1 MQNFKSFSRR
11 SLRLNIMMWF
21 DEIFFFFWISDL
33 SRNKLTELPQECT
46 DYFSLERLVLYHNT
60 IRSIPDS
67 IVYLQSLQFLDL
79 SRNQLSY
86 LPISICE
93 LPLQVS
99 KICYLPKLIWHFF
112 FIEHENLF
120 IVVSARIKNFSNRCG
135 NLISFL
141 LKNLIKGHS
150 QTMIF
155 VHV

>member
-1 MQNFKSFSRR
+1 MRFAILQNKFQLTNKIKITHINDNHINFEVSLHFLGIWPTVRR
-11 SLRLNIMMWF
+11 LISKADVIWRV
-21 DEIFFFFWISDL
+21 FFFSWISDL

-93 LPLQVS
+93 LPLQV
-99 KICYLPKLIWHFF
+99 CYRFF
-112 FIEHENLF
+112 FF
-120 IVVSARIKNFSNRCG
+120 RSTF
-135 NLISFL
+135 
-141 LKNLIKGHS
+141 
-150 QTMIF
+150 IF
-155 VHV
+155 VN

>member
-1 MQNFKSFSRR
+1 MMECKFKSLLYIDRRCFLIHNFS
-11 SLRLNIMMWF
+11 
-21 DEIFFFFWISDL
+21 FFSDL

-93 LPLQVS
+93 LPLQVCKKCDYIFQVKNSQITSNQGKKS
-99 KICYLPKLIWHFF
+99 K
-112 FIEHENLF
+112 
-120 IVVSARIKNFSNRCG
+120 V
-135 NLISFL
+135 
-141 LKNLIKGHS
+141 
-150 QTMIF
+150 
-155 VHV
+155 

>member
-1 MQNFKSFSRR
+1 MRSFGILQNKFQLTNKMKINHITDNHIKFEVSLHFFGDLAYCASFNIKSWCDLTS
-11 SLRLNIMMWF
+11 
-21 DEIFFFFWISDL
+21 FFFSWISDL

-93 LPLQVS
+93 LPLQV
-99 KICYLPKLIWHFF
+99 CYRFF
-112 FIEHENLF
+112 FFRSTF
-120 IVVSARIKNFSNRCG
+120 ILVN
-135 NLISFL
+135 
-141 LKNLIKGHS
+141 
-150 QTMIF
+150 
-155 VHV
+155 